1 MQWNLPP
8 VSECGPDDWV
18 VGYDRNNN
26 GSLDELV
33 PGFDIN
39 GDGTVGNDQER
50 LIRANQ
56 LGRV

>member
-1 MQWNLPP
+1 MEICRRPP

-33 PGFDIN
+33 PGLTLMETEQYKKD
-39 GDGTVGNDQER
+39 

-56 LGRV
+56 LWVN